1 MYFTIETA
9 SGGYRA
15 RAYGDNYEQMMI
27 SEVYTTKQSAQHAI
41 NVIKTQAGTAR
52 VDDRTT

>member
-1 MYFTIETA
+1 MYCTIESA

-15 RAYGDNYEQMMI
+15 RAFGDNYEQMMM

-41 NVIKTQAGTAR
+41 NVIRTQAATAK
-52 VDDRTT
+52 VQDRT